1 MLNISS
7 HIQYTEELTVAE
19 FRRIQLQN
27 REHFSAARLTE
38 NSEERTLTST
48 SDTNNR
54 SRSAEHSPRLEF
66 IVEPYLSGVRIDSF
80 LAKQLRN
87 FTTWRLHRMVTAG
100 MATVDDVP
108 ADADLRVFR
117 NQRVSL
123 RLIEPPDKLLEPVD
137 LPLTIIYED
146 PWLIVID
153 KPAGLVAHPVGEFQD
168 GTLSNALQHYLD
180 LQTALKGL
188 LRPGVVHRLDRM
200 TSGLIVTA
208 KDHMAHRLL
217 SIDFQQ
223 GKLSKSYLALID
235 GSPDFE
241 QRLIELPIGQ
251 RPGGN
256 SVLMSARPDAKNS
269 RPAKTKVTVVQR
281 FENYTLVECVL
292 FTGRNHQI
300 RVHLSDLGYPIAGD
314 EYYGPR
320 GTIRQSPRFHGEE
333 PSEGRHALHA
343 ASLGFFHPI
352 LRVWMQFRTNPSQD
366 FWAVAGIIKAKC
378 VTVDTPRSHE

>member
-1 MLNISS
+1 M
-7 HIQYTEELTVAE
+7 
-19 FRRIQLQN
+19 
-27 REHFSAARLTE
+27 
-38 NSEERTLTST
+38 TST
-48 SDTNNR
+48 SDTDHR
-54 SRSAEHSPRLEF
+54 SRSGETSLRLEF
-66 IVEPYLSGVRIDSF
+66 IVEPYLSGGRIDSF

-87 FTTWRLHRMVTAG
+87 YTPWRLHRMVTAG
-100 MATVDDVP
+100 MAKVDDVP
-108 ADADLRVFR
+108 AAADQRVFH
-117 NQRVSL
+117 NQRVSI
-123 RLIEPPDKLLEPVD
+123 RLIEPPDKLLEPID
-137 LPLTIIYED
+137 LPLTIVYED

-180 LQTALKGL
+180 QQTAVKGL

-223 GKLSKSYLALID
+223 GKLAKSYVALVE
-235 GSPDFE
+235 GSPEFE

-256 SVLMSARPDAKNS
+256 TVLMSARPDSKNPRS
-269 RPAKTKVTVVQR
+269 AKTKVTVVER
-281 FENYTLVECVL
+281 FAKHALVECVL

-314 EYYGPR
+314 EYYGPH
-320 GTIRQSPRFHGEE
+320 GTIRKSPRFDGEE
-333 PSEGRHALHA
+333 PTEDRHALHA
-343 ASLGFFHPI
+343 AALGFFHPI
-352 LRVWMQFRTNPSQD
+352 LREWMQFRTDPPED
-366 FWAVAGIIKAKC
+366 FWAATRLSPGA
-378 VTVDTPRSHE
+378 RSITTSFSPASP

>member
-1 MLNISS
+1 V
-7 HIQYTEELTVAE
+7 T
-19 FRRIQLQN
+19 
-27 REHFSAARLTE
+27 
-38 NSEERTLTST
+38 
-48 SDTNNR
+48 
-54 SRSAEHSPRLEF
+54 RSAEPENSRHNIESLARVEL

-80 LAKQLRN
+80 LAKHLRN
-87 FTTWRLHRMVTAG
+87 YTTWRLNRMVTAG
-100 MATVDDVP
+100 LACIDDFP
-108 ADADLRVFR
+108 ADPNQRVFR

-123 RLIEPPDKLLEPVD
+123 LLIEPPDKLLEPID
-137 LPLTIIYED
+137 LPLKIVYED

-153 KPAGLVAHPVGEFQD
+153 KPAGLVAHPVGDFQD

-180 LQTALKGL
+180 QQTPFKGL

-208 KDHMAHRLL
+208 KEHLAHRLL
-217 SIDFQQ
+217 SIEFQQ
-223 GKLSKSYLALID
+223 GKLAKSYVALVD

-269 RPAKTKVTVVQR
+269 RPAKTKVTVIER
-281 FENYTLVECVL
+281 FKNHSLVECRL

-300 RVHLSDLGYPIAGD
+300 RVHLADLGYPVAGD
-314 EYYGPR
+314 EYYGPH
-320 GTIRQSPRFHGEE
+320 GTLRKSPRFDGDE
-333 PSEGRHALHA
+333 PAEDRHALHA

-352 LRVWMQFRTNPSQD
+352 LREWMQFRTDPPED
-366 FWAVAGIIKAKC
+366 FWTLAGIKS
-378 VTVDTPRSHE
+378 R